1 MMTTETELSKEQQI
15 LRAMRKTLTSIV
27 RDVAPRDGVPSP
39 FSPDTV
45 ENIRMCLGLISA
57 REAELADALGL
68 SRNERPGYAD
78 EPAAS
83 QTMQFVPPG
92 KKLN

>member
-1 MMTTETELSKEQQI
+1 MNTEAELSKEQQI
-15 LRAMRKTLTSIV
+15 MRAMRKTLTSIV
-27 RDVAPRDGVPSP
+27 RDAAPRDGMPSP

-45 ENIRMCLGLISA
+45 ENIRMCLGLISS
-57 REAELADALGL
+57 REAELAELMGL

-78 EPAAS
+78 EEPS
-83 QTMQFVPPG
+83 SKTLQFVPPG

>member
-1 MMTTETELSKEQQI
+1 MSTEIELSKEQKI
-15 LRAMRKTLTSIV
+15 MRAMRKTLTSIV
-27 RDVAPRDGVPSP
+27 RDAAPRDGMPSP

-57 REAELADALGL
+57 REAELADVMEL
-68 SRNERPGYAD
+68 SRNERPYYSD
-78 EPAAS
+78 EEQTAK
-83 QTMQFVPPG
+83 TMQFVPPG

>member
-1 MMTTETELSKEQQI
+1 MNTETELSKEQQI
-15 LRAMRKTLTSIV
+15 MRAMRKTLTSIV
-27 RDVAPRDGVPSP
+27 RDGAPRDGVPSP

-57 REAELADALGL
+57 REAELAEDLGL
-68 SRNERPGYAD
+68 SRNERPHYSDD
-78 EPAAS
+78 EQPVKG
-83 QTMQFVPPG
+83 MQFVPPG